1 MPPSSPI
8 DHTTFRSILTRNIIF
23 PLVFGLVN
31 AAVFIVLILFLL
43 SALRWVEHT
52 ESVISKSNDVARL
65 MVDMQAGL
73 RGFLITGE
81 EEFLKPYRAGRP
93 KINAELTALSEKVGD
108 NSIQQGRLQRLSA
121 MHAEWVTY
129 AESIIAMRQRNDDY
143 IQLLSSRGQQ
153 EFDEIRSEL
162 TSFQE
167 MENRLLVERRE
178 NARLVTTISIVGY
191 LVVMALVT
199 AMLSFFGR
207 RALVNLSQTYSE
219 SLEERQQHAQLLE
232 QQNWHRAGQA
242 QLAEKSLGQ
251 SSLSALSQTILDFL
265 VNYLGASA
273 AAFYGSRN
281 GRQGVQR
288 LASYGFRKEVE
299 AAEQTLD
306 QGDSLVEQALMSKRI
321 IELNNVPANYVKINS
336 GLGDAVP
343 RYVLLVPVEHDG
355 MPNGVI
361 ELGFLQPPA
370 SRDIDFLQLVSS
382 NIGNSLEM
390 ALNRRRL
397 QDSLEETQQL
407 NEELQVQQEELRTAN
422 EELEEQSRVLE
433 ESQVLLENQ
442 KAELEQTNE
451 KLLDQATALDQK
463 NSALNAIQVELEER
477 ALELQRASKYKS
489 EFLANMSHELRTPLN
504 SSMILAKL
512 LAENAKGN
520 LNSEQIQF
528 AQSIYSAGN
537 DLLNLINDILDISK
551 VEAGKLELLPE
562 HISLQRLMDS
572 LRLTFEPL
580 AVQKKLQF
588 NVNIAEGVPESIYT
602 DLQRL
607 EQIVKNLLS
616 NALKF
621 TEQGQISIDVAP
633 VAKGVAFTVTDSGI
647 GIAKEHQ
654 SLIFEAFQQADG
666 SISRRYGGT
675 GLGLSISR
683 DLASLLGGTLSVEST
698 QGKGSAFT
706 LILPLELS
714 VDDDGAVRLPDP
726 ALAVSAPSISVSAI
740 SAPLVSE
747 SVTNTKVDSVS
758 SPRYFEDD
766 RDKTVNAQRTV
777 LVVEDDID
785 FAHILYDLAHE
796 RQYRCLV
803 TDTAAEGLQLAS
815 DFLPDAIL
823 LDIGLPDF
831 SGINVLQKLKVNP
844 LTRHIPVH
852 IVSASDRNET
862 ALQLG
867 AVGYVTKPT
876 TRDRLKEVFGK
887 LEDKLTQKVK
897 HVLLVEDDA
906 MQRQSVVHLIGDENV
921 EITAVE
927 CGEDAIALLR
937 TTIFDCMIIDLKLP
951 DMQGHE
957 LLQRM
962 STESICCF
970 PPVIVYTGRNL
981 TRAEENELLKYSRSI
996 IIKGA
1001 RSPERLLD
1009 EVTLFLHKV
1018 ESELSNEQQTMLKTV
1033 RSRDRALEGRR
1044 ILLVDDDM
1052 RNIFALTGALEQKGA
1067 LVEVARNG
1075 FEALEKLDSI
1085 DDIDMVLMDVMM
1097 PGMDGLEATRR
1108 IRADKRF
1115 QKLPIITITAKAMKD
1130 DQEQCI
1136 KAGASDYLAKP
1147 IDIDRLYSLLRVW
1160 MPTLER
1166 I

>member
-1 MPPSSPI
+1 M
-8 DHTTFRSILTRNIIF
+8 
-23 PLVFGLVN
+23 
-31 AAVFIVLILFLL
+31 
-43 SALRWVEHT
+43 
-52 ESVISKSNDVARL
+52 
-65 MVDMQAGL
+65 
-73 RGFLITGE
+73 
-81 EEFLKPYRAGRP
+81 
-93 KINAELTALSEKVGD
+93 
-108 NSIQQGRLQRLSA
+108 
-121 MHAEWVTY
+121 
-129 AESIIAMRQRNDDY
+129 
-143 IQLLSSRGQQ
+143 
-153 EFDEIRSEL
+153 
-162 TSFQE
+162 
-167 MENRLLVERRE
+167 VERRD
-178 NARLVTTISIVGY
+178 NARLVTTISIISY

-199 AMLSFFGR
+199 GLLSFFGR
-207 RALVNLSQTYSE
+207 RALVNLSNTYSE

-232 QQNWHRAGQA
+232 EQNWQRLGQA
-242 QLAEKSLGQ
+242 RLAEQNLGQ
-251 SSLSALSQTILDFL
+251 ISMTALGQTILDFV

-273 AAFYGSRN
+273 AALYVRRSGV
-281 GRQGVQR
+281 QGVQR
-288 LASYGFRKEVE
+288 IASYGFRQEIE
-299 AAEQTLD
+299 DDDQTLD
-306 QGDSLVEQALMSKRI
+306 SGESLVEQALMSKRF
-321 IELNNVPANYVKINS
+321 IELNDVPANYVKINS
-336 GLGDAVP
+336 GLGDSVP
-343 RYVLLVPVEHDG
+343 RYIVLVPVEHDG
-355 MPNGVI
+355 QPNGVI
-361 ELGFLQPPA
+361 ELGFLHAPA
-370 SRDIDFLQLVSS
+370 SRDIDFLKLVAS

-422 EELEEQSRVLE
+422 EELEEQSRILE
-433 ESQVLLENQ
+433 ESQSLLENQ

-451 KLLDQATALDQK
+451 KLLDQATVLDQK
-463 NSALNAIQVELEER
+463 NIALNTIQTELEER
-477 ALELQRASKYKS
+477 AADLQRASKYKS

-520 LNSEQIQF
+520 LNHEQIQF

-537 DLLNLINDILDISK
+537 DLLNLINDILDIAK
-551 VEAGKLELLPE
+551 VEAGKLDLSPE
-562 HISLQRLMDS
+562 HIPLQRLVDS

-580 AVQKKLQF
+580 AIQKQLQF
-588 NVNIAEGVPESIYT
+588 NSSIAGGVPISIFT

-607 EQIVKNLLS
+607 EQIIKNLLS

-621 TEQGQISIDVAP
+621 TEQGQISIDITIVSN
-633 VAKGVAFTVTDSGI
+633 GIAFTVKDSGI

-683 DLASLLGGTLSVEST
+683 DLASLLGGNINVEST
-698 QGKGSAFT
+698 LGKGSVFT
-706 LILPLELS
+706 LVLPLELPPMDNETAS
-714 VDDDGAVRLPDP
+714 TPQPAV
-726 ALAVSAPSISVSAI
+726 AAPITQPI
-740 SAPLVSE
+740 QQNT
-747 SVTNTKVDSVS
+747 VTEPVTGEHFFD
-758 SPRYFEDD
+758 DD
-766 RDKTVNAQRTV
+766 RDKTLIANRTV
-777 LVVEDDID
+777 LVIEDDLD

-796 RQYRCLV
+796 QQYRCLV
-803 TDTAAEGLQLAS
+803 TDTAAEGLQIAS
-815 DFLPDAIL
+815 DLLPDAVL

-831 SGINVLQKLKVNP
+831 SGMNVLQKLKANP

-852 IVSASDRNET
+852 IVSASDRTET
-862 ALQLG
+862 ALQMG
-867 AVGYVTKPT
+867 AVGYAIKPA
-876 TRDRLKEVFGK
+876 TRDRLKEVFNK

-906 MQRQSVVHLIGDENV
+906 LQRQSVVHLIGDDDV

-962 STESICCF
+962 SIEDICCF

-981 TRAEENELLKYSRSI
+981 TRAEESELLKYSRSI

-1018 ESELSNEQQTMLKTV
+1018 ESELSSERQNMLKTV

-1075 FEALEKLDSI
+1075 FEALEKLDLVA
-1085 DDIDMVLMDVMM
+1085 DIDMVLMDVMM

-1108 IRADKRF
+1108 IRADGRF
-1115 QKLPIITITAKAMKD
+1115 QKLPIIAITAKAMKD

-1160 MPTLER
+1160 MPTMER